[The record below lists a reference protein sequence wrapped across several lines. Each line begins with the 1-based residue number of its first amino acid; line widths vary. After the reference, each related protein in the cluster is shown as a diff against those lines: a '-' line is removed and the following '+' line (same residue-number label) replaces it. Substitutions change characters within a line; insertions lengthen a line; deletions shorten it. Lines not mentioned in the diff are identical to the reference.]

1 MHAPE
6 FQTRMGFRCGSKA
19 SVGPLMT
26 TTRRPDCIRR
36 FFLMLALGLVFT
48 SSGCGEKQPATYP
61 TRGRVVF
68 SDGKPVMLG
77 TVELLSP
84 GGALNAQGAIQ
95 PDGTFVLG
103 TFTSD
108 DGAVAGTHKA
118 IVMQMII
125 SDGLPKH
132 SMDHGDPVDPFYGS
146 YSSSPLTASIQ
157 ESESNE
163 ITLTVERAKRK

>member
-1 MHAPE
+1 MKAPK
-6 FQTRMGFRCGSKA
+6 FDPRITSRRSSRA
-19 SVGPLMT
+19 SVGPLMKT
-26 TTRRPDCIRR
+26 TLRPRSIRSLL
-36 FFLMLALGLVFT
+36 LMSALSLLVI

-77 TVELLSP
+77 TVELLSED
-84 GGALNAQGAIQ
+84 GALNAQGSIQ

-103 TFTSD
+103 TFASD

-118 IVMQMII
+118 IVMQMIV

-157 ESESNE
+157 ASESNE

>member
-1 MHAPE
+1 M
-6 FQTRMGFRCGSKA
+6 K
-19 SVGPLMT
+19 T
-26 TTRRPDCIRR
+26 TYCLDYVHR
-36 FFLMLALGLVFT
+36 FFLMSALGLIVV
-48 SSGCGEKQPATYP
+48 SSGCGEKRPDTYP
-61 TRGRVVF
+61 TRGRAIF

-77 TVELLSP
+77 TVELLSED
-84 GGALNAQGAIQ
+84 GALNAQGAIQ

-103 TFTSD
+103 TFARD

-118 IVMQMII
+118 IVMQLIVR
-125 SDGLPKH
+125 DGLPKH